1 MSNQTAPTWATSK
14 DAVPDGWT
22 QITVYEEATGE
33 RIATVYNEAA
43 ATLVEAAPKL
53 LEALKELTDWMK
65 SNGLHQ
71 TQPAGSGIFRTK
83 PVEYSIYTD
92 AIAAI
97 AKAERLRQT
106 A

>member
-1 MSNQTAPTWATSK
+1 MSNQTPPTWATSR

-22 QITVYEEATGE
+22 QITVYEEATGK
-33 RIATVYNEAA
+33 RIATVYNEP
-43 ATLVEAAPKL
+43 ATTLIEAAPDML
-53 LEALKELTDWMK
+53 DALKELTDWMK

-71 TQPAGSGIFRTK
+71 TNPAGSGIFRTA

-97 AKAERLRQT
+97 AKAEGVSAQ
-106 A
+106 